1 MTTVILN
8 GNENKLKDTIDAL
21 SIADVSDIKVVV
33 LRKNMFLIMY
43 N

>member
-1 MTTVILN
+1 MTTEILN
-8 GNENKLKDTIDAL
+8 GNENMLKDRIDAL
-21 SIADVSDIKVVV
+21 SIADVSDIKVIV

>member
-1 MTTVILN
+1 MTTEILN
-8 GNENKLKDTIDAL
+8 GNENTLKDRIDAL
-21 SIADVSDIKVVV
+21 SIADVSDIKVIV

>member
-1 MTTVILN
+1 MTTEILN
-8 GNENKLKDTIDAL
+8 GNEHTLKARIDAL
-21 SIADVSDIKVVV
+21 TIADVSDIKVIV